1 MVFLTFDWE
10 GFKAYAQN
18 CRLGTWQVK
27 ETLEGLEIRVRAGKL
42 GFKTQLQGT
51 IEENEPKFADVK
63 DERTYNEIVEFC
75 RLQGFTNVVG
85 SIPDDQF
92 HA

>member
-27 ETLEGLEIRVRAGKL
+27 ETLEGLEVRVRAGRL
-42 GFKTQLQGT
+42 GFKAHLVGALDSG
-51 IEENEPKFADVK
+51 EPKFADAQTEK
-63 DERTYNEIVEFC
+63 LYNEIIEFC
-75 RLQGFTNVVG
+75 KLQGFTNVVG